1 MVGSS
6 ITGGHVYRGKKVP
19 ALVGKYLYADYVTGK
34 LWALQYDEKAKKVVT
49 NHSIPSPKL
58 PVISFGE
65 DEAGE
70 AYFMI
75 VTADGQG
82 VFQFASK

>member
-1 MVGSS
+1 Q
-6 ITGGHVYRGKKVP
+6 VP
-19 ALVGKYLYADYVTGK
+19 VLAGRYLYADYVSGR
-34 LWALQYDEKAKKVVT
+34 LWALQYDEQARKVVS
-49 NHSIPSPKL
+49 NMSIPSPKL

-70 AYFMI
+70 SYFMI

-82 VFQFASK
+82 VYRLVAK